1 MQIVSIAGLGVVAA
15 ILSITLRKDKPEMA
29 MLLGVG
35 AGAILLIAFLSM
47 VSPVMDFLKDL
58 AARANLQS
66 EHLAL
71 LFKVVGVAYIAEFAS
86 QVCKDAGEG
95 AIASK
100 IEMGGKLVIL
110 VLCLPIMG
118 SLFELIVGMLP

>member
-47 VSPVMDFLKDL
+47 LSPVMDFLKDL
-58 AARANLQS
+58 AARAELQS
-66 EHLAL
+66 EHLNL

>member
-47 VSPVMDFLKDL
+47 LSPVMDFLKDL
-58 AARANLQS
+58 AARADLQS
-66 EHLAL
+66 EHLNL

>member
-1 MQIVSIAGLGVVAA
+1 MQIISIAGLGVVAA

-47 VSPVMDFLKDL
+47 LSPVMDFLKDL
-58 AARANLQS
+58 AARAELQS
-66 EHLAL
+66 EHLNL